1 MSASQSPKLVE
12 DQYKGIIKWGSNNR
26 YPAEKLL
33 YWYENSAIHGAIC
46 KGKARYLSGTKI
58 TADIQSPQVD
68 EFLSKANALESWH
81 DLKKKIDI
89 DEVVCGGYFIK
100 IYSNVDRE
108 QLNKFYLESDLFIL
122 ANYMMENG
130 DTEGC
135 PVVLVEAMSYL
146 LPVIGGE
153 GGGVDTAINDGKNGY
168 IIDSSQITEVA
179 NKIIL
184 ILNDI
189 NLIKQMSLY
198 SKKKIISEHNIK
210 VISQK
215 FDNIVFNLCNT

>member
-1 MSASQSPKLVE
+1 MTEPTKDNIVTNSQVLTIKMSASQSPKLVE

-89 DEVVCGGYFIK
+89 DEVV
-100 IYSNVDRE
+100 
-108 QLNKFYLESDLFIL
+108 
-122 ANYMMENG
+122 G
-130 DTEGC
+130 D
-135 PVVLVEAMSYL
+135 AH
-146 LPVIGGE
+146 
-153 GGGVDTAINDGKNGY
+153 D
-168 IIDSSQITEVA
+168 
-179 NKIIL
+179 
-184 ILNDI
+184 
-189 NLIKQMSLY
+189 
-198 SKKKIISEHNIK
+198 
-210 VISQK
+210 
-215 FDNIVFNLCNT
+215 

>member
-1 MSASQSPKLVE
+1 LIKSFKFNKNIYVLPPGDLLKIENKNFNYPSTLLSVGRLIKR
-12 DQYKGIIKWGSNNR
+12 KGFDRLIIATNE
-26 YPAEKLL
+26 A
-33 YWYENSAIHGAIC
+33 
-46 KGKARYLSGTKI
+46 
-58 TADIQSPQVD
+58 
-68 EFLSKANALESWH
+68 
-81 DLKKKIDI
+81 KKKIPNLKLNI
-89 DEVVCGGYFIK
+89 IGNGDEFQNLNKLIKNLNACEFIK
-100 IYSNVDRE
+100 IYSNVNRE
-108 QLNKFYLESDLFIL
+108 QLNKFYLQSDLFIL

-135 PVVLVEAMSYL
+135 PVVLIEAMSYL
-146 LPVIGGE
+146 LPVIGGK
-153 GGGVDTAINDGKNGY
+153 GGGVDTAISDGKNGY
-168 IIDSSQITEVA
+168 IIDSNQITEVA

-215 FDNIVFNLCNT
+215 FDNIVFDLSNT